1 MILSFLVI
9 VKGKVVVVK
18 NIVKRKELVKDDNVL
33 HKLFSM
39 RQPHNE

>member
-18 NIVKRKELVKDDNVL
+18 VNVKSKEKGAG
-33 HKLFSM
+33 K
-39 RQPHNE
+39 R